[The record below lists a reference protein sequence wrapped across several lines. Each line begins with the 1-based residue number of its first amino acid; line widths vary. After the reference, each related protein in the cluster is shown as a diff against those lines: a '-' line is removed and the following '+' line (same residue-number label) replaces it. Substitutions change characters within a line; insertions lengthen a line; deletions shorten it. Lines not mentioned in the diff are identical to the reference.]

1 MQLTPDAR
9 SDTTPRHPLRG
20 ALLDR
25 VQRQLAI
32 MRHRE
37 LGRDVGPCERCGKP
51 VRSQQSFMRHD
62 GALVH
67 VRCRITHPS
76 MRPAP

>member
-1 MQLTPDAR
+1 MHLTPDAR
-9 SDTTPRHPLRG
+9 SDTTARHPLSG

-25 VQRQLAI
+25 VQHQLAI

-37 LGRDVGPCERCGKP
+37 LGRDIGPCARCGKP
-51 VRSQQSFMRHD
+51 VRSQQNFVRHD

-67 VRCRITHPS
+67 VRCRITHPL